1 MTQDDKL
8 VTRASYILSKGWVNS
23 FYWQRNHKGKLGEEV
38 GFLNAC
44 VPQHTQ
50 RCHIFL
56 CTYQVLHNKI
66 KHLKIKRKR
75 KHEEKPSH
83 SQTASGLLCLALSPP
98 AQPGYQGQ
106 PQRAP
111 AQLAGPGFSG
121 PTQQETRASSWVSI
135 KREWSSALP
144 SIALSSSFLCH
155 EFAMNSW
162 QVSFRS
168 ITELS
173 LCSTSIPCLDF
184 NRSLQPSDNRLLW
197 VSCWSNSLSKQ
208 IKLLEHE
215 LHSFLPIA
223 PSYSRGFHFPLTLA
237 HHPAWKNTHSLP
249 FWHMS
254 LGGGG
259 GVPYPF
265 CLLQP
270 SSFNCTIPFQN
281 DLQFL
286 SPRTLFYLRSSH
298 LLALEPNCDLFV
310 KKKSLKLENT
320 GNFKKYSSGLP
331 CWRSG

>member
-1 MTQDDKL
+1 MQAITEGTGGQLQQANCCLKIVPLKHQEAQPFGKKLRAQGHNCILQGNSGSPSWGKGVWRRHWMTQDDKL
-8 VTRASYILSKGWVNS
+8 VTWASYILSEGWVNS
-23 FYWQRNHKGKLGEEV
+23 FYWQRNHKGKLGGEV
-38 GFLNAC
+38 GFLSAC

-50 RCHIFL
+50 MCHIFL

-75 KHEEKPSH
+75 KHKEKPSH
-83 SQTASGLLCLALSPP
+83 SQMASGLFCLALSPP
-98 AQPGYQGQ
+98 AQAGYQGQ

-135 KREWSSALP
+135 KREWSLALP
-144 SIALSSSFLCH
+144 SIALSSSFRCR

-215 LHSFLPIA
+215 LPTNSYQLVASYQLLPPTPGDFTSHSP
-223 PSYSRGFHFPLTLA
+223 
-237 HHPAWKNTHSLP
+237 
-249 FWHMS
+249 
-254 LGGGG
+254 
-259 GVPYPF
+259 
-265 CLLQP
+265 
-270 SSFNCTIPFQN
+270 
-281 DLQFL
+281 
-286 SPRTLFYLRSSH
+286 
-298 LLALEPNCDLFV
+298 
-310 KKKSLKLENT
+310 
-320 GNFKKYSSGLP
+320 
-331 CWRSG
+331 